1 MPTESKP
8 TQFVTLQN
16 QMRELLTKLR
26 ENEPTL
32 YSTGLRSLDD
42 LIGGGYA
49 PGEVVVIA
57 AITSHG
63 KTMVGLQLAWAAS
76 AVGHSVLIVSEE
88 MTVGV
93 LSERAIETAS
103 EIERSEWRS
112 NLDLV
117 FDEVI
122 DWEDSHN
129 GKVLV
134 PSVPCH
140 SVARMVET
148 VGQAVVHFG
157 VKIVVI
163 DYLQLIS
170 APGSNRY
177 EQVTNVSIAA
187 KQIATE
193 HGVSVIALAQ
203 FNKQAELEVMPKM
216 YQIADSS
223 QIPKDADVV
232 IVCKWPW
239 KSDPDNTQD
248 PKRYIMSVK
257 KNRNRPIV
265 HWEIEGKFEP
275 ARQKITAELPTTTTD
290 RFDEFDRNDETEW

>member
-239 KSDPDNTQD
+239 KSDPEFKETNEYWIACQ
-248 PKRYIMSVK
+248 
-257 KNRNRPIV
+257 KNRNRGIRGSGA
-265 HWEIEGKFEP
+265 IKLRFEP
-275 ARQKITAELPTTTTD
+275 MRQRLVEQPITYHPNYNPDFAEEA
-290 RFDEFDRNDETEW
+290 F